1 MTALIGGLIALI
13 LGFIGISIWWGYFLK
28 ALAAGV
34 PIILIL
40 GGALATYLG
49 IEEIKDRGSSEN
61 FEPDTDGLKNEVET
75 LKEEIKG
82 LKEEKKELT
91 SDKKEAI
98 KPVKEEKKPIEK
110 EEKQAADKEEKT
122 S

>member
-1 MTALIGGLIALI
+1 MTALIGGLIALV

-61 FEPDTDGLKNEVET
+61 FEPEPDDLKSEVET
-75 LKEEIKG
+75 LREELKG
-82 LKEEKKELT
+82 LKEEKKEEVVE
-91 SDKKEAI
+91 KKEAT
-98 KPVKEEKKPIEK
+98 KTVKEEKKPTEK
-110 EEKQAADKEEKT
+110 EEKK
-122 S
+122 

>member
-75 LKEEIKG
+75 LKEELRG
-82 LKEEKKELT
+82 LKEDKSE
-91 SDKKEAI
+91 KKEAI
-98 KPVKEEKKPIEK
+98 KPVKEEKRPTEK
-110 EEKQAADKEEKT
+110 EEKQIADKEEKAL
-122 S
+122 

>member
-61 FEPDTDGLKNEVET
+61 FEPESDDLKSEVET
-75 LKEEIKG
+75 LREELRG
-82 LKEEKKELT
+82 LKEEKKDLT
-91 SDKKEAI
+91 ADKKEPE
-98 KPVKEEKKPIEK
+98 KPAKEEKKAAEK
-110 EEKQAADKEEKT
+110 EEKK

>member
-61 FEPDTDGLKNEVET
+61 FEPDADGLKSEVES

-82 LKEEKKELT
+82 LKEEKEELT
-91 SDKKEAI
+91 SEKKEEI
-98 KPVKEEKKPIEK
+98 KPVKEEK
-110 EEKQAADKEEKT
+110 AL
-122 S
+122 

>member
-49 IEEIKDRGSSEN
+49 IEEIKDRGSSDES
-61 FEPDTDGLKNEVET
+61 FEPDTDGLKSEVET
-75 LKEEIKG
+75 LKEEIRG
-82 LKEEKKELT
+82 LKEEKKDIATE
-91 SDKKEAI
+91 KKETT
-98 KPVKEEKKPIEK
+98 KSVKEEKKPTE
-110 EEKQAADKEEKT
+110 EEKQATDKEEKM

>member
-49 IEEIKDRGSSEN
+49 IEEIKDRGSSET
-61 FEPDTDGLKNEVET
+61 FEPESDDLKSEVET
-75 LKEEIKG
+75 LREELKG
-82 LKEEKKELT
+82 LKEEKKEVVAE
-91 SDKKEAI
+91 KKEAP
-98 KPVKEEKKPIEK
+98 KPVEKEDKKAAEKEEKK
-110 EEKQAADKEEKT
+110 
-122 S
+122 

>member
-1 MTALIGGLIALI
+1 MTALIGGLIALV

-49 IEEIKDRGSSEN
+49 IEEIKDRGSSET
-61 FEPDTDGLKNEVET
+61 FEPESDGLKSEVET
-75 LKEEIKG
+75 LREELRG
-82 LKEEKKELT
+82 LKEEKNELAPE
-91 SDKKEAI
+91 KKEAI
-98 KPVKEEKKPIEK
+98 KPVKEEKKP
-110 EEKQAADKEEKT
+110 ADKEEKKAANKEEKK
-122 S
+122 

>member
-13 LGFIGISIWWGYFLK
+13 LGFIGIGIWWGYFLK

-49 IEEIKDRGSSEN
+49 IEEIKDRGSSET
-61 FEPDTDGLKNEVET
+61 FEPDTDNLKSEVDT
-75 LKEEIKG
+75 LKEELKG
-82 LKEEKKELT
+82 LKEEKNELA
-91 SDKKEAI
+91 SDKKEVP
-98 KPVKEEKKPIEK
+98 KTVKEEKKPVEK
-110 EEKQAADKEEKT
+110 EEKKL
-122 S
+122 

>member
-1 MTALIGGLIALI
+1 MMALIGGLIALI

-49 IEEIKDRGSSEN
+49 IEEIKDRGSSET
-61 FEPDTDGLKNEVET
+61 FEPESDDLKSEVET
-75 LKEEIKG
+75 LREELKG
-82 LKEEKKELT
+82 LKEEKDE
-91 SDKKEAI
+91 SVPEKKEVI
-98 KPVKEEKKPIEK
+98 KTVKEEKKPADK
-110 EEKQAADKEEKT
+110 EEKKAADKEEKK
-122 S
+122 

>member
-13 LGFIGISIWWGYFLK
+13 LGFIGIGIWWGYFLK

-49 IEEIKDRGSSEN
+49 IEELKDRGSSET
-61 FEPDTDGLKNEVET
+61 FEPDSDDLKSEVET
-75 LKEEIKG
+75 LREELKG
-82 LKEEKKELT
+82 LKEEKTEVVVG
-91 SDKKEAI
+91 KKEAT
-98 KPVKEEKKPIEK
+98 KPVKEEKKPVEKEDSKAAEK
-110 EEKQAADKEEKT
+110 EEKK
-122 S
+122 

>member
-1 MTALIGGLIALI
+1 MTALVGGLIALI

-49 IEEIKDRGSSEN
+49 IEEIKDRGSSES
-61 FEPDTDGLKNEVET
+61 FEPETDGLKDEVET
-75 LKEEIKG
+75 LKEEIRG
-82 LKEEKKELT
+82 LKEEKKEIA
-91 SDKKEAI
+91 SEKKETTKA
-98 KPVKEEKKPIEK
+98 VKEEKKPTEK
-110 EEKQAADKEEKT
+110 EEKEAAEKEE
-122 S
+122 